1 MTTATEQ
8 LALHMP
14 ELIEPAYEA
23 EATIAERF
31 TAFHSLN
38 PWVADALETLAADWL
53 AHGNKRV
60 GVKACWEILRWSY
73 GRATTGDQGFRANN
87 DFTSRYAR
95 LLLDRH
101 PEWSEAISVR
111 ELRAA

>member
-1 MTTATEQ
+1 MTTTQ

-14 ELIEPAYEA
+14 ELIEPTYA
-23 EATIAERF
+23 EHATIAERF
-31 TAFHSLN
+31 AAFHATN

-60 GVKACWEILRWSY
+60 GVKALIEILRWSH
-73 GRATTGDQGFRANN
+73 GRQTTGDQGFALNN
-87 DFTSRYAR
+87 SLTSRYAR

-101 PEWSEAISVR
+101 PEWAEAISVR

>member
-1 MTTATEQ
+1 MTTEQ

-14 ELIEPAYEA
+14 ELIEPAYDT

-31 TAFHSLN
+31 AAFHGLN

-53 AHGNKRV
+53 AHGHKRF
-60 GVKACWEILRWSY
+60 GVKALVEIIRWSY
-73 GRATTGDQGFRANN
+73 GRQTTGDQGFALNN
-87 DFTSRYAR
+87 SLTSHYAR
-95 LLLDRH
+95 LLIDRH
-101 PEWSEAISVR
+101 PEWVEAISLR

>member
-1 MTTATEQ
+1 MTTTQ

-14 ELIEPAYEA
+14 ELIEPTYDT

-31 TAFHSLN
+31 AAFHSLN

-53 AHGNKRV
+53 AHGHSRV
-60 GVKACWEILRWSY
+60 GVKAIFEVIRWQY
-73 GRATTGDQGFRANN
+73 GRATTGDQGFRCNN

-95 LLLDRH
+95 LLIDRR

>member
-1 MTTATEQ
+1 MTTIQ

-14 ELIEPAYEA
+14 ELIEPTYDT

-31 TAFHSLN
+31 AAFHSLN

-60 GVKACWEILRWSY
+60 GVKALIEILRWSH
-73 GRATTGDQGFRANN
+73 GRQTTGDQGFALNN
-87 DFTSRYAR
+87 SLTSRYAR

-101 PEWSEAISVR
+101 PEWAEAISVR

>member
-1 MTTATEQ
+1 MTTIQ
-8 LALHMP
+8 LALNLSP
-14 ELIEPAYEA
+14 LVEPDYTPDL
-23 EATIAERF
+23 TIGQRF
-31 TAFHSLN
+31 EMFNSAN

-60 GVKACWEILRWSY
+60 GVKALIEILRWSH
-73 GRATTGDQGFRANN
+73 GRQTTGDQGFALNN
-87 DFTSRYAR
+87 SLTSRYSR

-101 PEWSEAISVR
+101 PEWAEAISVR